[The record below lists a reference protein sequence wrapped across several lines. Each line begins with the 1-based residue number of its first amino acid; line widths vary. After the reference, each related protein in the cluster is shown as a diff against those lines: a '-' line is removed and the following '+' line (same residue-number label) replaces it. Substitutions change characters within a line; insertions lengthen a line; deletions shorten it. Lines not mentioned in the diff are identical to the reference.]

1 MKKITLG
8 ILAHVDS
15 GKTTLSEAFLYA
27 TGKIR
32 KLGRVDHKDA
42 FLDNFDLEKQR
53 GITIF
58 SKQAELEYADT
69 KITLLDTPGHV
80 DFSAEM
86 ERTLQVLDYAV
97 LVVSGSEGVQGHTET
112 LWKLLNKYNIPTFIF
127 VNKIDMPGTNKE
139 FALTNIRNKFGDGV
153 IDLSVEEK
161 DMEAIAVC
169 DEDVLEMYMESGKIS
184 DETIADLVYE
194 RKLFPCYF
202 GSALKNE
209 GIDKLLDGINRYS
222 FEPVYHE
229 EFGAKV
235 FKIVKEN
242 GVRLTY
248 MKITGG
254 FIKVKDILSGITD
267 GNQWSEKINDIRVY
281 SGEKFKSI
289 SEADAGCICAISG
302 LNNTYPGQGLGFE
315 MQSES
320 PNLQPV
326 LSYRII
332 IPENVNINQAYK
344 MLKELEEEDPTLNLK
359 WNEETKEIIANVM
372 GPIQIQVLKHIIKE
386 RFNMDVEFGTGSIL
400 YKETINNIVEGVG
413 HFEPLKHYA
422 EVHLLMEP
430 GQLGSG
436 ITFESNLNESLL
448 SRNWQKL
455 IMTHLAEKEHKG
467 VLTGSPITDIH
478 FTLVAG
484 KAHLKHTEGGD
495 FREAT
500 YRAIRQGL
508 KKAESVLLEPYYNFT
523 LKIPSENI
531 GRAMTDIDQMSGN
544 INQPETEGE
553 MSVITGF
560 APAATIG
567 DYINTVN
574 EYTHGTGT
582 LSLDYKGYGPCHN
595 SEEIIAEK
603 AYDSE
608 ADIANPT
615 GSVFCSHG
623 AGFVVPWDQ
632 VPDYMHLEERRIAD
646 TQSVDGEQASD
657 DKKRS
662 ESGQA
667 DGSWISSA
675 EYKKRQADY
684 WRGEK
689 ELEEIFA
696 RTYGEV
702 KRRLPSEQEYRR
714 VHVTA
719 SEPVYRP
726 AKPKKAEK
734 EYLLV
739 DGYNIIFAW
748 EELKELS
755 KINIDSARDR
765 LKDILCNYQGY
776 RKCTL
781 ILVFDA
787 YKVEGEAMEIFKY
800 HNIHV
805 VYTKEAETADMY
817 IEKVVHEVGRKYHV
831 TVVTSDGVEQVI
843 TQGQGGT
850 IISSREFLEEVKI
863 VNRQI
868 QEEWELHKESA
879 KNYLFDHM
887 DRELAGHMEEVRMGR
902 KELGEKANDQ

>member
-127 VNKIDMPGTNKE
+127 VNKMDMPGTNKE

-169 DEDVLEMYMESGKIS
+169 DEDVLEIYMESGEIS

-242 GVRLTY
+242 GIRLTY

-344 MLKELEEEDPTLNLK
+344 MLKELEEEDPTLSLK

-386 RFNMDVEFGTGSIL
+386 RFNMDVEFGTGAIL

-448 SRNWQKL
+448 SRNWQRL

-544 INQPETEGE
+544 INQPETEGK

-632 VPDYMHLEERRIAD
+632 VEQYMHVKTD
-646 TQSVDGEQASD
+646 SKNGEMYNIENVPVIRSASNKYRD
-657 DKKRS
+657 SYATD
-662 ESGQA
+662 
-667 DGSWISSA
+667 
-675 EYKKRQADY
+675 
-684 WRGEK
+684 K
-689 ELEEIFA
+689 ELEEIFEK
-696 RTYGEV
+696 TFGPI
-702 KRRLPSEQEYRR
+702 KR
-714 VHVTA
+714 
-719 SEPVYRP
+719 
-726 AKPKKAEK
+726 KKYTEK
-734 EYLLV
+734 
-739 DGYNIIFAW
+739 
-748 EELKELS
+748 
-755 KINIDSARDR
+755 
-765 LKDILCNYQGY
+765 
-776 RKCTL
+776 
-781 ILVFDA
+781 
-787 YKVEGEAMEIFKY
+787 
-800 HNIHV
+800 
-805 VYTKEAETADMY
+805 
-817 IEKVVHEVGRKYHV
+817 
-831 TVVTSDGVEQVI
+831 
-843 TQGQGGT
+843 
-850 IISSREFLEEVKI
+850 
-863 VNRQI
+863 
-868 QEEWELHKESA
+868 
-879 KNYLFDHM
+879 
-887 DRELAGHMEEVRMGR
+887 
-902 KELGEKANDQ
+902 

>member
-32 KLGRVDHKDA
+32 KLGRVDHKNA

-169 DEDVLEMYMESGKIS
+169 DEDVLEMYMESGEIS

-248 MKITGG
+248 LKITGG

-386 RFNMDVEFGTGSIL
+386 RFDMDVEFGTGSIL

-560 APAATIG
+560 APATTIG

-632 VPDYMHLEERRIAD
+632 VEQYMHVKTD
-646 TQSVDGEQASD
+646 SKNGEMYDIENVPVIRSASNTYRD
-657 DKKRS
+657 SYATD
-662 ESGQA
+662 
-667 DGSWISSA
+667 
-675 EYKKRQADY
+675 
-684 WRGEK
+684 K
-689 ELEEIFA
+689 ELEEIFEK
-696 RTYGEV
+696 TFGPI
-702 KRRLPSEQEYRR
+702 KRKKYNEKKVRQYSENKQKVTHKKVLPQC
-714 VHVTA
+714 
-719 SEPVYRP
+719 
-726 AKPKKAEK
+726 
-734 EYLLV
+734 LLV
-739 DGYNIIFAW
+739 DGYNIVFAW
-748 EELKELS
+748 DELKEIA
-755 KINIDSARDR
+755 KTNIDGARDR
-765 LKDILCNYQGY
+765 LLDIMCNYQGY
-776 RKCTL
+776 KGNTV
-781 ILVFDA
+781 IVVFDA
-787 YKVEGEAMEIFKY
+787 YNVKKHAETVSKY
-800 HNIHV
+800 HNIYV

-817 IEKVVHEVGRKYHV
+817 IAKTTHKLANKFQV
-831 TVVTSDGVEQVI
+831 TVATSDALEQL
-843 TQGQGGT
+843 
-850 IISSREFLEEVKI
+850 IIMGHGALRMSAFNFKEEVDN
-863 VNRQI
+863 VNKAISEQI
-868 QEEWELHKESA
+868 NKTSRLE
-879 KNYLFDHM
+879 NYVL
-887 DRELAGHMEEVRMGR
+887 
-902 KELGEKANDQ
+902 K

>member
-42 FLDNFDLEKQR
+42 FLDSFDLEKQR

-169 DEDVLEMYMESGKIS
+169 DEDVLEMYMESGEIS

-315 MQSES
+315 IQSES

-386 RFNMDVEFGTGSIL
+386 RFDMDVEFGTGSIL

-632 VPDYMHLEERRIAD
+632 VEQYMHVKTD
-646 TQSVDGEQASD
+646 SKNGEMYD
-657 DKKRS
+657 IENVPVIRS
-662 ESGQA
+662 ANNTYRDSYA
-667 DGSWISSA
+667 TD
-675 EYKKRQADY
+675 
-684 WRGEK
+684 K
-689 ELEEIFA
+689 ELEEIFEK
-696 RTYGEV
+696 TFGPI
-702 KRRLPSEQEYRR
+702 KRKKYNEKKVRQYSENKQKVTHKKVLPQC
-714 VHVTA
+714 
-719 SEPVYRP
+719 
-726 AKPKKAEK
+726 
-734 EYLLV
+734 LLV
-739 DGYNIIFAW
+739 DGYNIVFAW
-748 EELKELS
+748 DELKEIA
-755 KINIDSARDR
+755 KTNIDGARDR
-765 LKDILCNYQGY
+765 LLDIMCNYQGY
-776 RKCTL
+776 KGNTV
-781 ILVFDA
+781 IVVFDA
-787 YKVEGEAMEIFKY
+787 YNVKKHAETVSKY
-800 HNIHV
+800 HNIYV

-817 IEKVVHEVGRKYHV
+817 IAKTTHKLANKFQV
-831 TVVTSDGVEQVI
+831 TVATSDALEQL
-843 TQGQGGT
+843 
-850 IISSREFLEEVKI
+850 IIMGHGALRMSAFNFKEEVDN
-863 VNRQI
+863 VNKAISEQI
-868 QEEWELHKESA
+868 NKTSRLE
-879 KNYLFDHM
+879 NYVL
-887 DRELAGHMEEVRMGR
+887 
-902 KELGEKANDQ
+902 K

>member
-127 VNKIDMPGTNKE
+127 VNKMDMPGTNKE

-169 DEDVLEMYMESGKIS
+169 DEDVLEMYMESGEIS

-326 LSYRII
+326 LSYQII

-344 MLKELEEEDPTLNLK
+344 MLKELEEEDPTLSLK

-448 SRNWQKL
+448 SRNWQRL

-632 VPDYMHLEERRIAD
+632 VEQYMHVKTD
-646 TQSVDGEQASD
+646 SKNGEMYDIENVPVIRSASNTYRD
-657 DKKRS
+657 SYATD
-662 ESGQA
+662 
-667 DGSWISSA
+667 
-675 EYKKRQADY
+675 
-684 WRGEK
+684 K
-689 ELEEIFA
+689 ELEEIFEK
-696 RTYGEV
+696 TFGPI
-702 KRRLPSEQEYRR
+702 KRKKYTEKKVRQYSENKQKAT
-714 VHVTA
+714 H
-719 SEPVYRP
+719 
-726 AKPKKAEK
+726 KKS
-734 EYLLV
+734 L
-739 DGYNIIFAW
+739 
-748 EELKELS
+748 
-755 KINIDSARDR
+755 
-765 LKDILCNYQGY
+765 
-776 RKCTL
+776 
-781 ILVFDA
+781 
-787 YKVEGEAMEIFKY
+787 
-800 HNIHV
+800 
-805 VYTKEAETADMY
+805 
-817 IEKVVHEVGRKYHV
+817 
-831 TVVTSDGVEQVI
+831 TSV
-843 TQGQGGT
+843 
-850 IISSREFLEEVKI
+850 SFSRWL
-863 VNRQI
+863 
-868 QEEWELHKESA
+868 
-879 KNYLFDHM
+879 
-887 DRELAGHMEEVRMGR
+887 
-902 KELGEKANDQ
+902 

>member
-127 VNKIDMPGTNKE
+127 VNKMDIPGANKE

-169 DEDVLEMYMESGKIS
+169 DEDVLEMYMESGEIS

-194 RKLFPCYF
+194 RKIFPCYF

-326 LSYRII
+326 LSYQII

-344 MLKELEEEDPTLNLK
+344 MLKELEEEDPTLSLK

-386 RFNMDVEFGTGSIL
+386 RFDMDAEFGTGSIL

-448 SRNWQKL
+448 SRNWQRL

-484 KAHLKHTEGGD
+484 KAHLKHTEGGN

-632 VPDYMHLEERRIAD
+632 VEQYMHVKTD
-646 TQSVDGEQASD
+646 SKNGEMYDIENVPVIRSASNTYRD
-657 DKKRS
+657 SYATD
-662 ESGQA
+662 
-667 DGSWISSA
+667 
-675 EYKKRQADY
+675 
-684 WRGEK
+684 K
-689 ELEEIFA
+689 ELEEIFEK
-696 RTYGEV
+696 TFGPI
-702 KRRLPSEQEYRR
+702 KRKKYTEKKVRQYSENEQKAT
-714 VHVTA
+714 H
-719 SEPVYRP
+719 
-726 AKPKKAEK
+726 KKVLRQC
-734 EYLLV
+734 LLV
-739 DGYNIIFAW
+739 DGYNIVFAW
-748 EELKELS
+748 DELKEIA
-755 KINIDSARDR
+755 KTNIDGARDR
-765 LKDILCNYQGY
+765 LLDIMCNYQGY
-776 RKCTL
+776 KGNTV
-781 ILVFDA
+781 IVVFDA
-787 YKVEGEAMEIFKY
+787 YNVKKHAETVSKY
-800 HNIHV
+800 HNIYV

-817 IEKVVHEVGRKYHV
+817 IAKTTHKLANKFQV
-831 TVVTSDGVEQVI
+831 TVATSDALEQL
-843 TQGQGGT
+843 
-850 IISSREFLEEVKI
+850 IIMGHGALRMSASNFKEEVDN
-863 VNRQI
+863 VNKAISEQI
-868 QEEWELHKESA
+868 NKTSRLE
-879 KNYLFDHM
+879 NYVL
-887 DRELAGHMEEVRMGR
+887 
-902 KELGEKANDQ
+902 K

>member
-86 ERTLQVLDYAV
+86 ERTLQVFDYAV

-127 VNKIDMPGTNKE
+127 VNKMDMPGTNKE

-169 DEDVLEMYMESGKIS
+169 DEDVLEMYMESGEIS

-222 FEPVYHE
+222 FEHVYHE

-326 LSYRII
+326 LSYQII

-344 MLKELEEEDPTLNLK
+344 MLKELEEEDPTLSLK

-448 SRNWQKL
+448 SRN
-455 IMTHLAEKEHKG
+455 
-467 VLTGSPITDIH
+467 
-478 FTLVAG
+478 
-484 KAHLKHTEGGD
+484 
-495 FREAT
+495 
-500 YRAIRQGL
+500 
-508 KKAESVLLEPYYNFT
+508 
-523 LKIPSENI
+523 
-531 GRAMTDIDQMSGN
+531 
-544 INQPETEGE
+544 
-553 MSVITGF
+553 
-560 APAATIG
+560 
-567 DYINTVN
+567 
-574 EYTHGTGT
+574 
-582 LSLDYKGYGPCHN
+582 
-595 SEEIIAEK
+595 
-603 AYDSE
+603 
-608 ADIANPT
+608 
-615 GSVFCSHG
+615 
-623 AGFVVPWDQ
+623 
-632 VPDYMHLEERRIAD
+632 
-646 TQSVDGEQASD
+646 
-657 DKKRS
+657 
-662 ESGQA
+662 
-667 DGSWISSA
+667 
-675 EYKKRQADY
+675 
-684 WRGEK
+684 
-689 ELEEIFA
+689 
-696 RTYGEV
+696 
-702 KRRLPSEQEYRR
+702 
-714 VHVTA
+714 
-719 SEPVYRP
+719 
-726 AKPKKAEK
+726 
-734 EYLLV
+734 
-739 DGYNIIFAW
+739 
-748 EELKELS
+748 
-755 KINIDSARDR
+755 
-765 LKDILCNYQGY
+765 
-776 RKCTL
+776 
-781 ILVFDA
+781 
-787 YKVEGEAMEIFKY
+787 
-800 HNIHV
+800 
-805 VYTKEAETADMY
+805 
-817 IEKVVHEVGRKYHV
+817 
-831 TVVTSDGVEQVI
+831 
-843 TQGQGGT
+843 
-850 IISSREFLEEVKI
+850 
-863 VNRQI
+863 
-868 QEEWELHKESA
+868 
-879 KNYLFDHM
+879 
-887 DRELAGHMEEVRMGR
+887 
-902 KELGEKANDQ
+902 

>member
-127 VNKIDMPGTNKE
+127 VNKMDIPGANKE

-169 DEDVLEMYMESGKIS
+169 DEDVLEMYMESGEIS

-194 RKLFPCYF
+194 RKIFPCYF

-326 LSYRII
+326 LSYQII

-344 MLKELEEEDPTLNLK
+344 MLKELEEEDPTLSLK

-386 RFNMDVEFGTGSIL
+386 RFDMDVEFGTGSIL

-448 SRNWQKL
+448 SRNWQRL

-632 VPDYMHLEERRIAD
+632 VEQYMHVKTD
-646 TQSVDGEQASD
+646 SKNGEMYDIENVPVIRSASNTYRD
-657 DKKRS
+657 SYATD
-662 ESGQA
+662 
-667 DGSWISSA
+667 
-675 EYKKRQADY
+675 
-684 WRGEK
+684 K
-689 ELEEIFA
+689 ELEEIFEK
-696 RTYGEV
+696 TFGPI
-702 KRRLPSEQEYRR
+702 KRKKYTEKKVRQYSENKQKAT
-714 VHVTA
+714 HKK
-719 SEPVYRP
+719 VYRP
-726 AKPKKAEK
+726 PKVRPKNLTIGGR
-734 EYLLV
+734 YFY
-739 DGYNIIFAW
+739 G
-748 EELKELS
+748 
-755 KINIDSARDR
+755 KIQ
-765 LKDILCNYQGY
+765 L
-776 RKCTL
+776 
-781 ILVFDA
+781 
-787 YKVEGEAMEIFKY
+787 
-800 HNIHV
+800 
-805 VYTKEAETADMY
+805 
-817 IEKVVHEVGRKYHV
+817 
-831 TVVTSDGVEQVI
+831 
-843 TQGQGGT
+843 
-850 IISSREFLEEVKI
+850 
-863 VNRQI
+863 
-868 QEEWELHKESA
+868 
-879 KNYLFDHM
+879 
-887 DRELAGHMEEVRMGR
+887 
-902 KELGEKANDQ
+902 

>member
-32 KLGRVDHKDA
+32 KLGRVDHKNA

-169 DEDVLEMYMESGKIS
+169 DEDVLEMYMESGEIS

-248 MKITGG
+248 LKITGG

-332 IPENVNINQAYK
+332 TPENVNINQAYK

-386 RFNMDVEFGTGSIL
+386 RFDMDVEFGTGSIL

-560 APAATIG
+560 APATTIG

-632 VPDYMHLEERRIAD
+632 VEQYMHVKTD
-646 TQSVDGEQASD
+646 SKNGEMYDIENVPVIRSASNTYRD
-657 DKKRS
+657 SYATD
-662 ESGQA
+662 
-667 DGSWISSA
+667 
-675 EYKKRQADY
+675 
-684 WRGEK
+684 K
-689 ELEEIFA
+689 ELEEIFEK
-696 RTYGEV
+696 TFGPI
-702 KRRLPSEQEYRR
+702 KRKKYNEKKVRQYSENKQKVTHKKVLPQC
-714 VHVTA
+714 
-719 SEPVYRP
+719 
-726 AKPKKAEK
+726 
-734 EYLLV
+734 LLV
-739 DGYNIIFAW
+739 DGYNIVFAW
-748 EELKELS
+748 DELKEIA
-755 KINIDSARDR
+755 KTNIDGARDR
-765 LKDILCNYQGY
+765 LLDIMCNYQGY
-776 RKCTL
+776 KGNTV
-781 ILVFDA
+781 IVVFDA
-787 YKVEGEAMEIFKY
+787 YNVKKHAETVSKY
-800 HNIHV
+800 HNIYV

-817 IEKVVHEVGRKYHV
+817 IAKTTHKLANKFQV
-831 TVVTSDGVEQVI
+831 TVATSDALEQL
-843 TQGQGGT
+843 
-850 IISSREFLEEVKI
+850 IIMGHGALRMSAFNFKEEVDN
-863 VNRQI
+863 VNKAISEQI
-868 QEEWELHKESA
+868 NKTSRLE
-879 KNYLFDHM
+879 NYVL
-887 DRELAGHMEEVRMGR
+887 
-902 KELGEKANDQ
+902 K

>member
-169 DEDVLEMYMESGKIS
+169 DEDVLEMYMESGEIS

-315 MQSES
+315 IQSES

-386 RFNMDVEFGTGSIL
+386 RFDMDVEFGTGSIL

-632 VPDYMHLEERRIAD
+632 VEQYMHVKTD
-646 TQSVDGEQASD
+646 SKNGEMYD
-657 DKKRS
+657 IENVPVIRS
-662 ESGQA
+662 ANNTYRDSYA
-667 DGSWISSA
+667 TD
-675 EYKKRQADY
+675 
-684 WRGEK
+684 K
-689 ELEEIFA
+689 ELEEIFEK
-696 RTYGEV
+696 TFGPI
-702 KRRLPSEQEYRR
+702 KRKKYNEKKVRQYSENKQKVTHKKVLPQC
-714 VHVTA
+714 
-719 SEPVYRP
+719 
-726 AKPKKAEK
+726 
-734 EYLLV
+734 LLV
-739 DGYNIIFAW
+739 DGYNIVFAW
-748 EELKELS
+748 DELKEIA
-755 KINIDSARDR
+755 KTNIDGARDR
-765 LKDILCNYQGY
+765 LLDIMCNYQGY
-776 RKCTL
+776 KGNTV
-781 ILVFDA
+781 IVVFDA
-787 YKVEGEAMEIFKY
+787 YNVKKHAETVSKY
-800 HNIHV
+800 HNIYV

-817 IEKVVHEVGRKYHV
+817 IAKTTHKLANKFQV
-831 TVVTSDGVEQVI
+831 TVATSDALEQL
-843 TQGQGGT
+843 
-850 IISSREFLEEVKI
+850 IIMGHGALRMSAFNFKEEVDN
-863 VNRQI
+863 VNKAISEQI
-868 QEEWELHKESA
+868 NKTSRLE
-879 KNYLFDHM
+879 NYVL
-887 DRELAGHMEEVRMGR
+887 
-902 KELGEKANDQ
+902 K

>member
-127 VNKIDMPGTNKE
+127 VNKIDIPGTNKE

-169 DEDVLEMYMESGKIS
+169 DEDILEMYMESGEIS

-281 SGEKFKSI
+281 SGEKFKRI

-326 LSYRII
+326 LSYQII

-344 MLKELEEEDPTLNLK
+344 MLKELEEEDPTLSLK

-448 SRNWQKL
+448 SRNWQRL

-632 VPDYMHLEERRIAD
+632 VEQYMHVKTD
-646 TQSVDGEQASD
+646 SKNGEMYDIENVPVIRSASNTYRD
-657 DKKRS
+657 SYATD
-662 ESGQA
+662 
-667 DGSWISSA
+667 
-675 EYKKRQADY
+675 
-684 WRGEK
+684 K
-689 ELEEIFA
+689 ELEEIFEK
-696 RTYGEV
+696 TFGPI
-702 KRRLPSEQEYRR
+702 KRKKYNEKKVRQYSENKQKVTHKKVLPQC
-714 VHVTA
+714 
-719 SEPVYRP
+719 
-726 AKPKKAEK
+726 
-734 EYLLV
+734 LLV
-739 DGYNIIFAW
+739 DGYNIVFAW
-748 EELKELS
+748 DELKEIA
-755 KINIDSARDR
+755 KTNIDGARDR
-765 LKDILCNYQGY
+765 LLDIMCNYQGY
-776 RKCTL
+776 KGNTV
-781 ILVFDA
+781 IVVFDA
-787 YKVEGEAMEIFKY
+787 YNVKKHAETVSKY
-800 HNIHV
+800 HNIYV

-817 IEKVVHEVGRKYHV
+817 IAKTTHKLANKFQV
-831 TVVTSDGVEQVI
+831 TVATSDALEQL
-843 TQGQGGT
+843 
-850 IISSREFLEEVKI
+850 IIMGHGALRMSASNFKEEVDN
-863 VNRQI
+863 VNKAISEQI
-868 QEEWELHKESA
+868 NKTSRLE
-879 KNYLFDHM
+879 NYVL
-887 DRELAGHMEEVRMGR
+887 
-902 KELGEKANDQ
+902 K

>member
-127 VNKIDMPGTNKE
+127 VNKMDIPGTNKE

-169 DEDVLEMYMESGKIS
+169 DEDVLEMYMESGEIS

-242 GVRLTY
+242 GIRLTY

-344 MLKELEEEDPTLNLK
+344 MLKELEEEDPTLSLK

-448 SRNWQKL
+448 SRNWQRL

-544 INQPETEGE
+544 INQPETEGK

-595 SEEIIAEK
+595 REEIIA
-603 AYDSE
+603 
-608 ADIANPT
+608 
-615 GSVFCSHG
+615 
-623 AGFVVPWDQ
+623 
-632 VPDYMHLEERRIAD
+632 
-646 TQSVDGEQASD
+646 
-657 DKKRS
+657 
-662 ESGQA
+662 
-667 DGSWISSA
+667 
-675 EYKKRQADY
+675 
-684 WRGEK
+684 
-689 ELEEIFA
+689 
-696 RTYGEV
+696 
-702 KRRLPSEQEYRR
+702 
-714 VHVTA
+714 
-719 SEPVYRP
+719 
-726 AKPKKAEK
+726 
-734 EYLLV
+734 
-739 DGYNIIFAW
+739 
-748 EELKELS
+748 
-755 KINIDSARDR
+755 
-765 LKDILCNYQGY
+765 
-776 RKCTL
+776 
-781 ILVFDA
+781 
-787 YKVEGEAMEIFKY
+787 
-800 HNIHV
+800 
-805 VYTKEAETADMY
+805 
-817 IEKVVHEVGRKYHV
+817 
-831 TVVTSDGVEQVI
+831 
-843 TQGQGGT
+843 
-850 IISSREFLEEVKI
+850 
-863 VNRQI
+863 
-868 QEEWELHKESA
+868 
-879 KNYLFDHM
+879 
-887 DRELAGHMEEVRMGR
+887 
-902 KELGEKANDQ
+902 

>member
-1 MKKITLG
+1 MWN
-8 ILAHVDS
+8 
-15 GKTTLSEAFLYA
+15 
-27 TGKIR
+27 
-32 KLGRVDHKDA
+32 HKDA

-86 ERTLQVLDYAV
+86 ERTLQVFDYAV

-127 VNKIDMPGTNKE
+127 VNKMDMPGTNKE

-169 DEDVLEMYMESGKIS
+169 DEDVLEMYMESGEIS

-222 FEPVYHE
+222 FEHVYHE

-326 LSYRII
+326 LSYQII

-344 MLKELEEEDPTLNLK
+344 MLKELEEEDPTLSLK

-448 SRNWQKL
+448 SRNWQRL

-544 INQPETEGE
+544 INQPESEGE

-632 VPDYMHLEERRIAD
+632 VEQYMHVKTD
-646 TQSVDGEQASD
+646 SKNGEMYDIENVPVIRSASNTYRD
-657 DKKRS
+657 SYATD
-662 ESGQA
+662 
-667 DGSWISSA
+667 
-675 EYKKRQADY
+675 
-684 WRGEK
+684 K
-689 ELEEIFA
+689 ELEEIF
-696 RTYGEV
+696 
-702 KRRLPSEQEYRR
+702 
-714 VHVTA
+714 
-719 SEPVYRP
+719 
-726 AKPKKAEK
+726 EK
-734 EYLLV
+734 
-739 DGYNIIFAW
+739 
-748 EELKELS
+748 
-755 KINIDSARDR
+755 
-765 LKDILCNYQGY
+765 
-776 RKCTL
+776 
-781 ILVFDA
+781 
-787 YKVEGEAMEIFKY
+787 
-800 HNIHV
+800 H
-805 VYTKEAETADMY
+805 
-817 IEKVVHEVGRKYHV
+817 
-831 TVVTSDGVEQVI
+831 SDQ
-843 TQGQGGT
+843 
-850 IISSREFLEEVKI
+850 
-863 VNRQI
+863 
-868 QEEWELHKESA
+868 
-879 KNYLFDHM
+879 
-887 DRELAGHMEEVRMGR
+887 
-902 KELGEKANDQ
+902 

>member
-169 DEDVLEMYMESGKIS
+169 DEDVLEMYMESGEIS

-248 MKITGG
+248 LKITGG

-386 RFNMDVEFGTGSIL
+386 RFDMDVEFGTGSIL

-560 APAATIG
+560 APATTIG

-632 VPDYMHLEERRIAD
+632 VEQYMHVKTD
-646 TQSVDGEQASD
+646 SKNGEMYDIENVPVIRSASNTYRD
-657 DKKRS
+657 SYATD
-662 ESGQA
+662 
-667 DGSWISSA
+667 
-675 EYKKRQADY
+675 
-684 WRGEK
+684 K
-689 ELEEIFA
+689 ELEEIFEK
-696 RTYGEV
+696 TFGPI
-702 KRRLPSEQEYRR
+702 KRKKYNEKKVRQYSENKQKVTHKKVLPQC
-714 VHVTA
+714 
-719 SEPVYRP
+719 
-726 AKPKKAEK
+726 
-734 EYLLV
+734 LLV
-739 DGYNIIFAW
+739 DGYNIVFAW
-748 EELKELS
+748 DELKEIA
-755 KINIDSARDR
+755 KTNIDGARDR
-765 LKDILCNYQGY
+765 LLDIMCNYQGY
-776 RKCTL
+776 KGNTV
-781 ILVFDA
+781 IVVFDA
-787 YKVEGEAMEIFKY
+787 YNVKKHAETVSKY
-800 HNIHV
+800 HNIYV

-817 IEKVVHEVGRKYHV
+817 IAKTTHKLANKFQV
-831 TVVTSDGVEQVI
+831 TVATSDALEQL
-843 TQGQGGT
+843 
-850 IISSREFLEEVKI
+850 IIMGHGALRMSAFNFKEEVDN
-863 VNRQI
+863 VNKAISEQI
-868 QEEWELHKESA
+868 NKTSRLE
-879 KNYLFDHM
+879 NYVL
-887 DRELAGHMEEVRMGR
+887 
-902 KELGEKANDQ
+902 K

>member
-169 DEDVLEMYMESGKIS
+169 DEDVLEMYMESGEIS

-235 FKIVKEN
+235 FKRVKEN

-315 MQSES
+315 IQSES

-386 RFNMDVEFGTGSIL
+386 RFDMDVEFGTGSIL

-632 VPDYMHLEERRIAD
+632 VEQYMHVKTD
-646 TQSVDGEQASD
+646 SKNGEMYD
-657 DKKRS
+657 IENVPVIRS
-662 ESGQA
+662 ANNTYRDSYA
-667 DGSWISSA
+667 TD
-675 EYKKRQADY
+675 
-684 WRGEK
+684 K
-689 ELEEIFA
+689 ELEEIFEK
-696 RTYGEV
+696 TFGPI
-702 KRRLPSEQEYRR
+702 KRKKYNEKKVRQYSENKQKVTHKKVLPQC
-714 VHVTA
+714 
-719 SEPVYRP
+719 
-726 AKPKKAEK
+726 
-734 EYLLV
+734 LLV
-739 DGYNIIFAW
+739 DGYNIVFAW
-748 EELKELS
+748 DELKEIA
-755 KINIDSARDR
+755 KTNIDGARDR
-765 LKDILCNYQGY
+765 LLDIMCNYQGY
-776 RKCTL
+776 KGNTV
-781 ILVFDA
+781 IVVFDA
-787 YKVEGEAMEIFKY
+787 YNVKKHAETVSKY
-800 HNIHV
+800 HNIYV

-817 IEKVVHEVGRKYHV
+817 IAKTTHKLANKFQV
-831 TVVTSDGVEQVI
+831 TVATSDALEQL
-843 TQGQGGT
+843 
-850 IISSREFLEEVKI
+850 IIMGHGALRMSAFNFKEEVDN
-863 VNRQI
+863 VNKAISEQI
-868 QEEWELHKESA
+868 NKTSRLE
-879 KNYLFDHM
+879 NYVL
-887 DRELAGHMEEVRMGR
+887 
-902 KELGEKANDQ
+902 K

>member
-127 VNKIDMPGTNKE
+127 VNKMDIPGTNKE

-169 DEDVLEMYMESGKIS
+169 DEDVLEMYMESGEIS

-242 GVRLTY
+242 GIRLTY

-344 MLKELEEEDPTLNLK
+344 MLKELEEEDPTLSLK

-448 SRNWQKL
+448 SRNWQRL

-544 INQPETEGE
+544 INQPETEGK

-632 VPDYMHLEERRIAD
+632 VEQYMHVKTD
-646 TQSVDGEQASD
+646 SKNGEMYD
-657 DKKRS
+657 IENVPVIRS
-662 ESGQA
+662 N
-667 DGSWISSA
+667 
-675 EYKKRQADY
+675 
-684 WRGEK
+684 
-689 ELEEIFA
+689 L
-696 RTYGEV
+696 
-702 KRRLPSEQEYRR
+702 
-714 VHVTA
+714 
-719 SEPVYRP
+719 
-726 AKPKKAEK
+726 
-734 EYLLV
+734 
-739 DGYNIIFAW
+739 
-748 EELKELS
+748 
-755 KINIDSARDR
+755 
-765 LKDILCNYQGY
+765 
-776 RKCTL
+776 
-781 ILVFDA
+781 
-787 YKVEGEAMEIFKY
+787 
-800 HNIHV
+800 
-805 VYTKEAETADMY
+805 
-817 IEKVVHEVGRKYHV
+817 
-831 TVVTSDGVEQVI
+831 
-843 TQGQGGT
+843 
-850 IISSREFLEEVKI
+850 
-863 VNRQI
+863 
-868 QEEWELHKESA
+868 
-879 KNYLFDHM
+879 
-887 DRELAGHMEEVRMGR
+887 
-902 KELGEKANDQ
+902 

>member
-127 VNKIDMPGTNKE
+127 VNKMDIPGTNKE

-169 DEDVLEMYMESGKIS
+169 DEDVLEMYMESGEIS

-242 GVRLTY
+242 GIRLTY

-326 LSYRII
+326 LSYQII

-344 MLKELEEEDPTLNLK
+344 MLKELEEEDPTLSLK

-448 SRNWQKL
+448 SRNWQRL

-544 INQPETEGE
+544 INQPETEGK

-582 LSLDYKGYGPCHN
+582 
-595 SEEIIAEK
+595 
-603 AYDSE
+603 
-608 ADIANPT
+608 
-615 GSVFCSHG
+615 
-623 AGFVVPWDQ
+623 
-632 VPDYMHLEERRIAD
+632 
-646 TQSVDGEQASD
+646 
-657 DKKRS
+657 
-662 ESGQA
+662 
-667 DGSWISSA
+667 
-675 EYKKRQADY
+675 
-684 WRGEK
+684 
-689 ELEEIFA
+689 
-696 RTYGEV
+696 
-702 KRRLPSEQEYRR
+702 
-714 VHVTA
+714 
-719 SEPVYRP
+719 
-726 AKPKKAEK
+726 
-734 EYLLV
+734 
-739 DGYNIIFAW
+739 
-748 EELKELS
+748 
-755 KINIDSARDR
+755 
-765 LKDILCNYQGY
+765 KDMVRATTV
-776 RKCTL
+776 RK
-781 ILVFDA
+781 
-787 YKVEGEAMEIFKY
+787 
-800 HNIHV
+800 
-805 VYTKEAETADMY
+805 
-817 IEKVVHEVGRKYHV
+817 
-831 TVVTSDGVEQVI
+831 
-843 TQGQGGT
+843 
-850 IISSREFLEEVKI
+850 
-863 VNRQI
+863 
-868 QEEWELHKESA
+868 
-879 KNYLFDHM
+879 
-887 DRELAGHMEEVRMGR
+887 
-902 KELGEKANDQ
+902 

>member
-127 VNKIDMPGTNKE
+127 VNKMDMPGTNKE

-169 DEDVLEMYMESGKIS
+169 DEDVLEMYMESGEIS

-326 LSYRII
+326 LSYQII

-344 MLKELEEEDPTLNLK
+344 MLKELEEEDPTLSLK

-448 SRNWQKL
+448 SRNWQRL

-632 VPDYMHLEERRIAD
+632 VEQYMHVKTD
-646 TQSVDGEQASD
+646 SKNGEMYDIENVPVIRSASNTYRD
-657 DKKRS
+657 SYATD
-662 ESGQA
+662 
-667 DGSWISSA
+667 
-675 EYKKRQADY
+675 
-684 WRGEK
+684 K
-689 ELEEIFA
+689 ELEEIF
-696 RTYGEV
+696 
-702 KRRLPSEQEYRR
+702 
-714 VHVTA
+714 
-719 SEPVYRP
+719 
-726 AKPKKAEK
+726 EK
-734 EYLLV
+734 TF
-739 DGYNIIFAW
+739 GPI
-748 EELKELS
+748 K
-755 KINIDSARDR
+755 
-765 LKDILCNYQGY
+765 
-776 RKCTL
+776 
-781 ILVFDA
+781 
-787 YKVEGEAMEIFKY
+787 
-800 HNIHV
+800 
-805 VYTKEAETADMY
+805 
-817 IEKVVHEVGRKYHV
+817 
-831 TVVTSDGVEQVI
+831 
-843 TQGQGGT
+843 
-850 IISSREFLEEVKI
+850 
-863 VNRQI
+863 
-868 QEEWELHKESA
+868 
-879 KNYLFDHM
+879 
-887 DRELAGHMEEVRMGR
+887 R
-902 KELGEKANDQ
+902 KEVY

>member
-86 ERTLQVLDYAV
+86 ERTLQVFDYAV

-127 VNKIDMPGTNKE
+127 VNKMDMPGTNKE

-169 DEDVLEMYMESGKIS
+169 DEDVLEMYMESGEIS

-222 FEPVYHE
+222 FEHVYHE

-326 LSYRII
+326 LSYQII

-344 MLKELEEEDPTLNLK
+344 MLKELEEEDPTLSLK

-448 SRNWQKL
+448 SRNWQRL

-544 INQPETEGE
+544 INQPESEGE

-632 VPDYMHLEERRIAD
+632 VEQYMHVKTD
-646 TQSVDGEQASD
+646 SKNGEMYDIENVPVIRSASNTYRD
-657 DKKRS
+657 SYATD
-662 ESGQA
+662 
-667 DGSWISSA
+667 
-675 EYKKRQADY
+675 
-684 WRGEK
+684 K
-689 ELEEIFA
+689 ELEEIFEK
-696 RTYGEV
+696 TFGPI
-702 KRRLPSEQEYRR
+702 KR
-714 VHVTA
+714 
-719 SEPVYRP
+719 
-726 AKPKKAEK
+726 KKYTEK
-734 EYLLV
+734 
-739 DGYNIIFAW
+739 
-748 EELKELS
+748 KS
-755 KINIDSARDR
+755 K
-765 LKDILCNYQGY
+765 
-776 RKCTL
+776 
-781 ILVFDA
+781 
-787 YKVEGEAMEIFKY
+787 
-800 HNIHV
+800 
-805 VYTKEAETADMY
+805 
-817 IEKVVHEVGRKYHV
+817 
-831 TVVTSDGVEQVI
+831 TV
-843 TQGQGGT
+843 
-850 IISSREFLEEVKI
+850 
-863 VNRQI
+863 
-868 QEEWELHKESA
+868 
-879 KNYLFDHM
+879 
-887 DRELAGHMEEVRMGR
+887 
-902 KELGEKANDQ
+902 

>member
-112 LWKLLNKYNIPTFIF
+112 LWKLLNKYNIPTFVF

-169 DEDVLEMYMESGKIS
+169 DEDVLEMYMESGEIS

-326 LSYRII
+326 LSYQII

-386 RFNMDVEFGTGSIL
+386 RFDMDVEFGTGSIL

-623 AGFVVPWDQ
+623 AGFVV
-632 VPDYMHLEERRIAD
+632 
-646 TQSVDGEQASD
+646 G
-657 DKKRS
+657 
-662 ESGQA
+662 SG
-667 DGSWISSA
+667 
-675 EYKKRQADY
+675 
-684 WRGEK
+684 
-689 ELEEIFA
+689 
-696 RTYGEV
+696 
-702 KRRLPSEQEYRR
+702 
-714 VHVTA
+714 
-719 SEPVYRP
+719 
-726 AKPKKAEK
+726 
-734 EYLLV
+734 
-739 DGYNIIFAW
+739 
-748 EELKELS
+748 
-755 KINIDSARDR
+755 
-765 LKDILCNYQGY
+765 
-776 RKCTL
+776 
-781 ILVFDA
+781 
-787 YKVEGEAMEIFKY
+787 
-800 HNIHV
+800 
-805 VYTKEAETADMY
+805 
-817 IEKVVHEVGRKYHV
+817 
-831 TVVTSDGVEQVI
+831 
-843 TQGQGGT
+843 
-850 IISSREFLEEVKI
+850 
-863 VNRQI
+863 
-868 QEEWELHKESA
+868 
-879 KNYLFDHM
+879 
-887 DRELAGHMEEVRMGR
+887 
-902 KELGEKANDQ
+902 

>member
-86 ERTLQVLDYAV
+86 ERTLQVFDYAV

-127 VNKIDMPGTNKE
+127 VNKMDMPGTNKE

-169 DEDVLEMYMESGKIS
+169 DEDVLEMYMESGEIS

-222 FEPVYHE
+222 FEHVYHE

-326 LSYRII
+326 LSYQII

-344 MLKELEEEDPTLNLK
+344 MLKELEEEDPTLSLK

-448 SRNWQKL
+448 SRNWQRL

-544 INQPETEGE
+544 INQPESEGE

-632 VPDYMHLEERRIAD
+632 VEQYMHVKTD
-646 TQSVDGEQASD
+646 SKNGEMYDIENVPVIRSASNTYRD
-657 DKKRS
+657 SYATD
-662 ESGQA
+662 
-667 DGSWISSA
+667 
-675 EYKKRQADY
+675 
-684 WRGEK
+684 K
-689 ELEEIFA
+689 ELEEIFEK
-696 RTYGEV
+696 TFGPI
-702 KRRLPSEQEYRR
+702 KRKKYTEKKVRQYSENKQKSTHKKVLPQC
-714 VHVTA
+714 
-719 SEPVYRP
+719 
-726 AKPKKAEK
+726 
-734 EYLLV
+734 LLV
-739 DGYNIIFAW
+739 DGYNIVFAW
-748 EELKELS
+748 DELKEIA
-755 KINIDSARDR
+755 KTNIDGARDR
-765 LKDILCNYQGY
+765 LLDIMCNYQGY
-776 RKCTL
+776 KGNTV
-781 ILVFDA
+781 IVVFDA
-787 YKVEGEAMEIFKY
+787 YNVKKHAETVSKY
-800 HNIHV
+800 HNIYV

-817 IEKVVHEVGRKYHV
+817 IAKTTHKLANKFQV
-831 TVVTSDGVEQVI
+831 TVATSDALEQL
-843 TQGQGGT
+843 
-850 IISSREFLEEVKI
+850 IIMGHGALRMSASNFKEEVDN
-863 VNRQI
+863 VNKAISEQI
-868 QEEWELHKESA
+868 NKTSRLE
-879 KNYLFDHM
+879 NYVL
-887 DRELAGHMEEVRMGR
+887 
-902 KELGEKANDQ
+902 K

>member
-86 ERTLQVLDYAV
+86 ERTLQVFDYAV

-127 VNKIDMPGTNKE
+127 VNKMDMPGTNKE

-169 DEDVLEMYMESGKIS
+169 DEDVLEMYMESGEIS

-222 FEPVYHE
+222 FEHVYHE

-326 LSYRII
+326 LSYQII

-344 MLKELEEEDPTLNLK
+344 MLKELEEEDPTLSLK

-448 SRNWQKL
+448 SRNWQRL

-544 INQPETEGE
+544 INQPESEGE

-632 VPDYMHLEERRIAD
+632 VEQYMHVKTD
-646 TQSVDGEQASD
+646 SKNGEMYDIENVPVIRSASNTYRD
-657 DKKRS
+657 SYATD
-662 ESGQA
+662 
-667 DGSWISSA
+667 
-675 EYKKRQADY
+675 
-684 WRGEK
+684 K
-689 ELEEIFA
+689 ELEEIF
-696 RTYGEV
+696 
-702 KRRLPSEQEYRR
+702 
-714 VHVTA
+714 
-719 SEPVYRP
+719 
-726 AKPKKAEK
+726 EK
-734 EYLLV
+734 
-739 DGYNIIFAW
+739 
-748 EELKELS
+748 
-755 KINIDSARDR
+755 
-765 LKDILCNYQGY
+765 
-776 RKCTL
+776 
-781 ILVFDA
+781 
-787 YKVEGEAMEIFKY
+787 
-800 HNIHV
+800 H
-805 VYTKEAETADMY
+805 
-817 IEKVVHEVGRKYHV
+817 
-831 TVVTSDGVEQVI
+831 SDQ
-843 TQGQGGT
+843 
-850 IISSREFLEEVKI
+850 
-863 VNRQI
+863 
-868 QEEWELHKESA
+868 
-879 KNYLFDHM
+879 
-887 DRELAGHMEEVRMGR
+887 
-902 KELGEKANDQ
+902 

>member
-139 FALTNIRNKFGDGV
+139 FALTNIMNKFGDGV
-153 IDLSVEEK
+153 IDFSVEEK

-169 DEDVLEMYMESGKIS
+169 DEDVLEMYMESGEIS

-289 SEADAGCICAISG
+289 SEADAGCVCAISG

-326 LSYRII
+326 LSYQII
-332 IPENVNINQAYK
+332 IPENVNINKAYK

-386 RFNMDVEFGTGSIL
+386 RFDMDVEFGTGSIL

-632 VPDYMHLEERRIAD
+632 VEQYMHVKTD
-646 TQSVDGEQASD
+646 SKNGEMYDIENVPVIRSASNTYRD
-657 DKKRS
+657 SYATD
-662 ESGQA
+662 
-667 DGSWISSA
+667 
-675 EYKKRQADY
+675 
-684 WRGEK
+684 K
-689 ELEEIFA
+689 ELEEIFEK
-696 RTYGEV
+696 TFGPI
-702 KRRLPSEQEYRR
+702 KRKKYNEKKVRQYSENKQKVTHKKVLPQC
-714 VHVTA
+714 
-719 SEPVYRP
+719 
-726 AKPKKAEK
+726 
-734 EYLLV
+734 LLV
-739 DGYNIIFAW
+739 DGYNIVFAW
-748 EELKELS
+748 DELK
-755 KINIDSARDR
+755 KIAKTNIDGARDR
-765 LKDILCNYQGY
+765 LLDIMCNYQGY
-776 RKCTL
+776 KGNTV
-781 ILVFDA
+781 IVVFDA
-787 YKVEGEAMEIFKY
+787 YNVKKHAETVSKY
-800 HNIHV
+800 HNIYV

-817 IEKVVHEVGRKYHV
+817 IAKTTHKLANKFQV
-831 TVVTSDGVEQVI
+831 TVATSDALEQL
-843 TQGQGGT
+843 
-850 IISSREFLEEVKI
+850 IIMGHGALRMSAFNFKEEVDN
-863 VNRQI
+863 VNKAISEQI
-868 QEEWELHKESA
+868 NKTSRLE
-879 KNYLFDHM
+879 NYVL
-887 DRELAGHMEEVRMGR
+887 
-902 KELGEKANDQ
+902 K

>member
-127 VNKIDMPGTNKE
+127 VNKMDMPGTNKE

-169 DEDVLEMYMESGKIS
+169 DEDVLEMYMESGEIS

-326 LSYRII
+326 LSYQII

-344 MLKELEEEDPTLNLK
+344 MLKELEEEDPTLSLK

-448 SRNWQKL
+448 SRNWQRL

-582 LSLDYKGYGPCHN
+582 LSLDYK
-595 SEEIIAEK
+595 
-603 AYDSE
+603 
-608 ADIANPT
+608 
-615 GSVFCSHG
+615 
-623 AGFVVPWDQ
+623 
-632 VPDYMHLEERRIAD
+632 
-646 TQSVDGEQASD
+646 
-657 DKKRS
+657 
-662 ESGQA
+662 
-667 DGSWISSA
+667 
-675 EYKKRQADY
+675 
-684 WRGEK
+684 
-689 ELEEIFA
+689 
-696 RTYGEV
+696 
-702 KRRLPSEQEYRR
+702 
-714 VHVTA
+714 
-719 SEPVYRP
+719 
-726 AKPKKAEK
+726 
-734 EYLLV
+734 
-739 DGYNIIFAW
+739 
-748 EELKELS
+748 
-755 KINIDSARDR
+755 
-765 LKDILCNYQGY
+765 
-776 RKCTL
+776 
-781 ILVFDA
+781 
-787 YKVEGEAMEIFKY
+787 
-800 HNIHV
+800 
-805 VYTKEAETADMY
+805 
-817 IEKVVHEVGRKYHV
+817 
-831 TVVTSDGVEQVI
+831 
-843 TQGQGGT
+843 
-850 IISSREFLEEVKI
+850 
-863 VNRQI
+863 
-868 QEEWELHKESA
+868 
-879 KNYLFDHM
+879 
-887 DRELAGHMEEVRMGR
+887 
-902 KELGEKANDQ
+902 

>member
-127 VNKIDMPGTNKE
+127 VNKMDMPGTNKE

-169 DEDVLEMYMESGKIS
+169 DEDVLEMYMESGEIS

-222 FEPVYHE
+222 FEHVYHE

-326 LSYRII
+326 LSYQII

-344 MLKELEEEDPTLNLK
+344 MLKELEEEDPTLSLK

-448 SRNWQKL
+448 SRNWQRL

-544 INQPETEGE
+544 INQPESEGE

-582 LSLDYKGYGPCHN
+582 LSLDYK
-595 SEEIIAEK
+595 
-603 AYDSE
+603 
-608 ADIANPT
+608 
-615 GSVFCSHG
+615 
-623 AGFVVPWDQ
+623 
-632 VPDYMHLEERRIAD
+632 
-646 TQSVDGEQASD
+646 
-657 DKKRS
+657 
-662 ESGQA
+662 
-667 DGSWISSA
+667 
-675 EYKKRQADY
+675 
-684 WRGEK
+684 
-689 ELEEIFA
+689 
-696 RTYGEV
+696 
-702 KRRLPSEQEYRR
+702 
-714 VHVTA
+714 
-719 SEPVYRP
+719 
-726 AKPKKAEK
+726 
-734 EYLLV
+734 
-739 DGYNIIFAW
+739 
-748 EELKELS
+748 
-755 KINIDSARDR
+755 
-765 LKDILCNYQGY
+765 
-776 RKCTL
+776 
-781 ILVFDA
+781 
-787 YKVEGEAMEIFKY
+787 
-800 HNIHV
+800 
-805 VYTKEAETADMY
+805 
-817 IEKVVHEVGRKYHV
+817 
-831 TVVTSDGVEQVI
+831 
-843 TQGQGGT
+843 
-850 IISSREFLEEVKI
+850 
-863 VNRQI
+863 
-868 QEEWELHKESA
+868 
-879 KNYLFDHM
+879 
-887 DRELAGHMEEVRMGR
+887 
-902 KELGEKANDQ
+902 

>member
-127 VNKIDMPGTNKE
+127 VNKMDIPGANKE

-169 DEDVLEMYMESGKIS
+169 DEDVLEMYMESGEIS

-194 RKLFPCYF
+194 RKIFPCYF

-326 LSYRII
+326 LSYQII

-344 MLKELEEEDPTLNLK
+344 MLKELEEEDPTLSLK

-386 RFNMDVEFGTGSIL
+386 RFDMDAEFGTGSIL

-448 SRNWQKL
+448 SRNWQRL

-632 VPDYMHLEERRIAD
+632 VEQYMHVKTD
-646 TQSVDGEQASD
+646 SKNGEMYDIENVPVIRSASNTYRD
-657 DKKRS
+657 SYATD
-662 ESGQA
+662 
-667 DGSWISSA
+667 
-675 EYKKRQADY
+675 
-684 WRGEK
+684 K
-689 ELEEIFA
+689 ELEEIFEK
-696 RTYGEV
+696 TFGPI
-702 KRRLPSEQEYRR
+702 KRKKYTEKKVRQYSENEQKAT
-714 VHVTA
+714 H
-719 SEPVYRP
+719 
-726 AKPKKAEK
+726 KKVLRQC
-734 EYLLV
+734 LLV
-739 DGYNIIFAW
+739 DGYNIVFAW
-748 EELKELS
+748 DELKEIA
-755 KINIDSARDR
+755 KTNIDGARDR
-765 LKDILCNYQGY
+765 LLDIMCNYQGY
-776 RKCTL
+776 KGNTV
-781 ILVFDA
+781 IVVFDA
-787 YKVEGEAMEIFKY
+787 YNVKKHAETVSKY
-800 HNIHV
+800 HNIYV

-817 IEKVVHEVGRKYHV
+817 IAKTTHKLANKFQV
-831 TVVTSDGVEQVI
+831 TVATSDALEQL
-843 TQGQGGT
+843 
-850 IISSREFLEEVKI
+850 IIMGHGALRMSASNFKEEVDN
-863 VNRQI
+863 VNKAISEQI
-868 QEEWELHKESA
+868 NKTSRLE
-879 KNYLFDHM
+879 NYVL
-887 DRELAGHMEEVRMGR
+887 
-902 KELGEKANDQ
+902 K

>member
-112 LWKLLNKYNIPTFIF
+112 LWKLLNKYNIPTFVF

-632 VPDYMHLEERRIAD
+632 VEQYMHVKTD
-646 TQSVDGEQASD
+646 SKNGEMYDIENVPVIRSASNTYRD
-657 DKKRS
+657 SYATD
-662 ESGQA
+662 
-667 DGSWISSA
+667 
-675 EYKKRQADY
+675 
-684 WRGEK
+684 K
-689 ELEEIFA
+689 ELEEIFEK
-696 RTYGEV
+696 TFGPI
-702 KRRLPSEQEYRR
+702 KRKKYTEKKVRQYSENKQKAT
-714 VHVTA
+714 H
-719 SEPVYRP
+719 
-726 AKPKKAEK
+726 KK
-734 EYLLV
+734 V
-739 DGYNIIFAW
+739 
-748 EELKELS
+748 
-755 KINIDSARDR
+755 
-765 LKDILCNYQGY
+765 
-776 RKCTL
+776 
-781 ILVFDA
+781 
-787 YKVEGEAMEIFKY
+787 
-800 HNIHV
+800 
-805 VYTKEAETADMY
+805 
-817 IEKVVHEVGRKYHV
+817 
-831 TVVTSDGVEQVI
+831 
-843 TQGQGGT
+843 
-850 IISSREFLEEVKI
+850 
-863 VNRQI
+863 
-868 QEEWELHKESA
+868 
-879 KNYLFDHM
+879 
-887 DRELAGHMEEVRMGR
+887 
-902 KELGEKANDQ
+902 